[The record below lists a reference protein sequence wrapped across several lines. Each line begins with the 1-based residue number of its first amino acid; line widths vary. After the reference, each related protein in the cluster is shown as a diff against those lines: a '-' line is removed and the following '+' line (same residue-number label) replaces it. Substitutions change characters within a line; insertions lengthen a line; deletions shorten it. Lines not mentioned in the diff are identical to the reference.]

1 MCVKRLPEIA
11 CGGLEEVT
19 GKGKK
24 TSNPWVVKLSWL
36 ANAYSRLLLSAGDLD
51 E

>member
-1 MCVKRLPEIA
+1 MVEAYNTI
-11 CGGLEEVT
+11 
-19 GKGKK
+19 

-36 ANAYSRLLLSAGDLD
+36 ANAYSRPIFSAGDLD